1 MSEDT
6 KNVTEDLASVEASDR
21 VFPVRHPATNEP
33 LGLSI
38 RLRPQS
44 SPEVKAVSRRLLDEG
59 LKSRG
64 KGITAVKVESN
75 TLDKLVAATAELIWS
90 GTTNWRGEKLETTS
104 ANVRRLYK
112 EAPWIREQV
121 EEELGDEAAFFRGG
135 GIFSA

>member
-21 VFPVRHPATNEP
+21 VFSVRHPATNEP